1 MKRMLILLMF
11 GMLLGAMAGC
21 RIGECWNYAWNSRFP
36 PRQQQQAVVVGQPC
50 VVSDSCCSP
59 CCAPCGS
66 VRCTVRCAVRRRMRC
81 GGAPCNAAP
90 VITPSPVPVR

>member
-50 VVSDSCCSP
+50 VVSDSCCNPCNAPCSSP
-59 CCAPCGS
+59 CGAPC
-66 VRCTVRCAVRRRMRC
+66 
-81 GGAPCNAAP
+81 GAPCNAAP
-90 VITPSPVPVR
+90 VITPNPVPVR

>member
-1 MKRMLILLMF
+1 MKRVLILLVF

-36 PRQQQQAVVVGQPC
+36 PRQPQQAVVVGQPC

-59 CCAPCGS
+59 CGTCVPCSAPCGAR
-66 VRCTVRCAVRRRMRC
+66 VHACAVQR
-81 GGAPCNAAP
+81 GAGDHAQPGAGALH
-90 VITPSPVPVR
+90 

>member
-11 GMLLGAMAGC
+11 GMLLSAMAGC

-36 PRQQQQAVVVGQPC
+36 PRQPQQTMVVGQPY
-50 VVSDSCCSP
+50 VVSDSCCTP
-59 CCAPCGS
+59 CCGPCGAPCSAPCGGS
-66 VRCTVRCAVRRRMRC
+66 CGGSC

-90 VITPSPVPVR
+90 AITPNPVPVR